1 MHNKKP
7 EAVAMSGSAREF
19 FETLGLYE
27 EPYGIFYTDAE
38 PEGGFA
44 PEVCPPLSWEL
55 EQQGKVD
62 YGEVFKHFSCVVG
75 KLWLARKKR
84 KAAWFEAA
92 RYGCVGGGFY
102 LGFYSPVVEFV
113 PCYVST
119 GIPGTP
125 IHGERY
131 LDSPQAVKNWIARLD
146 PRPAPAR
153 YCVFK
158 PLESFAQGERPELV
172 TFFAR
177 GEVISGLCNLAAFV
191 TNDYE
196 VVSAPF
202 GSVCSTLVSW
212 PLRYLAEG
220 RPRAVLGCV
229 DPSGRK
235 FMKPDEMFFTVPM
248 AMYEQFLARW
258 EDSFLRTD
266 EWAKIQGKI
275 RKSAAA
281 WGE

>member
-1 MHNKKP
+1 
-7 EAVAMSGSAREF
+7 MSENANAKELYQV
-19 FETLGLYE
+19 LGLYE

-38 PEGGFA
+38 PAAGFA
-44 PEVCPPLSWEL
+44 PAVGAPVSREL
-55 EQQGKVD
+55 EQAGGVD
-62 YGEVFKHFSCVVG
+62 YGEVFKTFSCVAG
-75 KLWLARKKR
+75 KLWLARKK
-84 KAAWFEAA
+84 KTAAYFEAA

-102 LGFYSPVVEFV
+102 LGFYAPVVEFV

-119 GIPGTP
+119 GVPGTP

-131 LDSPQAVKNWIARLD
+131 MDSPAAVKAWIARLD
-146 PRPAPAR
+146 PRPAPAK

-158 PLESFAQGERPELV
+158 PLESFTDGERPELV

-177 GEVISGLCNLAAFV
+177 GEVISGLCNLAVFV
-191 TNDYE
+191 TGDWE
-196 VVSAPF
+196 AVAAPF
-202 GSVCSTLVSW
+202 GSVCSHLVSW

-220 RPRAVLGCV
+220 RPRAVLSCI

-235 FMKPDEMFFTVPM
+235 YMKPDEMFFTVPY
-248 AMYEQFLARW
+248 ALYETFLARW
-258 EDSFLRTD
+258 RESFLRTD
-266 EWAKIQGKI
+266 EWRNIQGKI